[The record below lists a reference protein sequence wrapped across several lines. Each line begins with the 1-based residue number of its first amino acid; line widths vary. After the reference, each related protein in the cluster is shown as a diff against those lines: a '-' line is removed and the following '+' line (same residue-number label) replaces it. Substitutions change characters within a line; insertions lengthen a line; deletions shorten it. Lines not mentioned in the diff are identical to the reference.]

1 MTSSDTTQS
10 SPEHE
15 GNSLKEPARDRRETS
30 PTPVPPPRRKR
41 KSRHSKSLS
50 SQDSVGT
57 PQLSS
62 KSFSETETGVS
73 AVRTKT
79 GTVSHDTHSNGSHDQ
94 SSDVVDRSLDQ
105 SSDRSLDRGSEVI
118 DGSHDH
124 SSGSLVRSRDCFSE
138 EDNVSF
144 SADPNDTRDQ
154 PILRLTSEGSL
165 LRPEDDDY
173 SHLSSR
179 TSLAV
184 NTSRPHSIVSPN
196 DFQNFNFSVD
206 SSSRGGSAYN
216 TLPRNLAITWS
227 PKSQLLAR
235 MDGRKSQNPV
245 IPASSE

>member
-62 KSFSETETGVS
+62 KSFSETETGGS
-73 AVRTKT
+73 AVRTKNGT
-79 GTVSHDTHSNGSHDQ
+79 GSHDTHSNGSHDQ
-94 SSDVVDRSLDQ
+94 
-105 SSDRSLDRGSEVI
+105 GSEGI

-144 SADPNDTRDQ
+144 SADPNDNRDQ
-154 PILRLTSEGSL
+154 PILRLSSEGSL